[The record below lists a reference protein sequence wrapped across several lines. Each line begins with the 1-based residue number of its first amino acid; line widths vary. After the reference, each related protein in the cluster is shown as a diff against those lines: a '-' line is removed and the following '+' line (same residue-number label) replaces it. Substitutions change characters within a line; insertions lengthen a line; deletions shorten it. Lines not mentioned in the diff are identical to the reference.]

1 MDRFEVEIGFSSE
14 VMEEF
19 EEKII
24 ESLNIDDKISDWI
37 DSNFDIEYHLQGVN
51 LNDGVDVDGRIQ
63 DLLDSYNPNNGCET
77 GIAFSNAIEKYLNY
91 SFGNNYS
98 PTYTLFSEMFKKFL
112 DESSISQNNNS
123 VESLKDLVDQLI
135 NQRMADFVKKTIKEV
150 IAEGFGL
157 SSNNIVQTQNSNPAE
172 IYTSAPVWNYNK

>member
-51 LNDGVDVDGRIQ
+51 LNDDIDVDGKIQ
-63 DLLDSYNPNNGCET
+63 DLLKSYRPYNACET
-77 GIAFSNAIEKYLNY
+77 GNAFSNAIQEYLSY
-91 SFGNNYS
+91 SLNDTYS
-98 PTYTLFSEMFKKFL
+98 PTYVLFSEMFNKFL
-112 DESSISQNNNS
+112 DESSFSQNNNS

-135 NQRMADFVKKTIKEV
+135 NQRMSEFVKKTIKEV
-150 IAEGFGL
+150 ISEAFNL
-157 SSNNIVQTQNSNPAE
+157 SPSSISQTQTSNPAE
-172 IYTSAPVWNYNK
+172 IYTSAPVWNYSK